1 MVVRRWWEAAFLY
14 TRTIGDCRPRWR
26 STRKRRK
33 QGRCCPEELWLVWDD
48 LGAENKRLL
57 DELLRFYN
65 SQLHSLHLSFES
77 LIQEQVRKRIRS
89 LET

>member
-14 TRTIGDCRPRWR
+14 TRTIGDCRPQWR
-26 STRKRRK
+26 SMRKRRR
-33 QGRCCPEELWLVWDD
+33 QGWCCPEDLWPVWDD
-48 LGAENKRLL
+48 LEAKNKQLL

-65 SQLHSLHLSFES
+65 SQLHSFQLSFES
-77 LIQEQVRKRIRS
+77 LIQEKVRRHIRS